1 MDIIN
6 KKDLYMKKLT
16 AILLLTIGLA
26 SSAMAHH
33 PAPVD
38 QAGSGI
44 PDNSGHWDAL
54 LGGM

>member
-1 MDIIN
+1 
-6 KKDLYMKKLT
+6 MKQLT
-16 AILLLTIGLA
+16 AILHLKSGLA
-26 SSAMAHH
+26 SSAMADH